1 MNTEAYYFFIIDGEV
16 VWKQT
21 VEIKP
26 EMEMVNAIFSSD
38 PKCVRAPDELAKTI
52 RVGWKYDG
60 TNFIPP
66 A

>member
-1 MNTEAYYFFIIDGEV
+1 
-16 VWKQT
+16 
-21 VEIKP
+21 
-26 EMEMVNAIFSSD
+26 MEMVNAIFSSD
-38 PKCVRAPDELAKTI
+38 PKVVRAPDELAKTI